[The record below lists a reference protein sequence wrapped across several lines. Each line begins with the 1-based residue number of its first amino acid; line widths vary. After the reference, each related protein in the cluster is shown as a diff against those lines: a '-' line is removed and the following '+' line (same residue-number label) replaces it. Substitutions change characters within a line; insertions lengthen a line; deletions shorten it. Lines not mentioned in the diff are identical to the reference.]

1 MIKLNECVQKL
12 AIAEESLAQRDNQY
26 ELQSVALRQHT
37 AAVEELAVTK
47 RNQSAE
53 IETLKERYARL
64 QVDFQDSAEKL
75 HQVNRYRHELELQIQ
90 SEKLLNEKQH
100 ALMLDKEDEIYQ
112 LKDDNYTLTQTIMYR
127 EQTIKKLETEIT
139 ELGEQMADL
148 KIRHKDEMN
157 EVREHL
163 ADARAQLGEW
173 VDKFRK
179 SEGSLQLSK
188 EAEKFMTKQ
197 INELC
202 KSRDSLLE

>member
-1 MIKLNECVQKL
+1 LIKLNECVQKL
-12 AIAEESLAQRDNQY
+12 ALAEESLAQKDNQY

-47 RNQSAE
+47 RNQAAE

-112 LKDDNYTLTQTIMYR
+112 LKDDNYTLTQTI
-127 EQTIKKLETEIT
+127 
-139 ELGEQMADL
+139 
-148 KIRHKDEMN
+148 
-157 EVREHL
+157 
-163 ADARAQLGEW
+163 
-173 VDKFRK
+173 
-179 SEGSLQLSK
+179 
-188 EAEKFMTKQ
+188 
-197 INELC
+197 
-202 KSRDSLLE
+202 